1 MRWDWPP
8 AWITRLITADRLYP
22 KIASTGLVCRIQEK
36 GCHLVRWLHP
46 TKLVILY
53 RMIYNPTSPSL
64 SGLASVTTR
73 NR

>member
-8 AWITRLITADRLYP
+8 AWITRLIMAGHLYP
-22 KIASTGLVCRIQEK
+22 KIASTGPVCRILEK
-36 GCHLVRWLHP
+36 VRHRKRWLPP
-46 TKLVILY
+46 TTLLTLD

-64 SGLASVTTR
+64 SGLTSVKTR